1 MLLLD
6 GDWFPVWL
14 ARCSTVDRFC
24 EFDGFPIARFGL
36 FVVILAFMF
45 VFVFL
50 SPRLST
56 GSEKEG
62 ERSELKQYK
71 SKKVTIFVSRKNS
84 RAHHRQ
90 KQTKQQT
97 N

>member
-24 EFDGFPIARFGL
+24 KFDGFPIARFGL

-56 GSEKEG
+56 GSEKG
-62 ERSELKQYK
+62 
-71 SKKVTIFVSRKNS
+71 VS
-84 RAHHRQ
+84 
-90 KQTKQQT
+90 
-97 N
+97 